1 MARPATLLVGNFHLV
16 CTFFNFAFFAGM
28 TRTDRETDGK
38 DAVLVAPPKCFH
50 AAENGT
56 TATNWRYLR
65 TVDQLSA
72 AAHRNHHHTMYI
84 VARYYWTGT
93 LRPVSVWYSVSG
105 LTAADSILRVIP
117 FRSVDSL
124 HPAGIDRLLMGLN
137 GRDAAVCGRL
147 RKLSSR
153 REAVGEQALHSTTTT
168 ISWRRR
174 RITATNAP
182 PTTPRGKKTHRF
194 IF

>member
-1 MARPATLLVGNFHLV
+1 MLPRCREWHNSHQLKIFTDCRSAECCSTQESPSYYVYCSTLLL
-16 CTFFNFAFFAGM
+16 
-28 TRTDRETDGK
+28 DG
-38 DAVLVAPPKCFH
+38 
-50 AAENGT
+50 
-56 TATNWRYLR
+56 Y
-65 TVDQLSA
+65 S
-72 AAHRNHHHTMYI
+72 
-84 VARYYWTGT
+84 
-93 LRPVSVWYSVSG
+93 RPVSVWYSVSG